1 MDHVKQGA
9 IEVGTDIWHS
19 ASTFFTGLLSESSE
33 SSSSSYD
40 YYDPNQGLSVIING
54 NYASIIDQNG
64 NKIPMTVVGENM
76 YRLNDRTNLVI
87 TNGGLAVVSVD
98 GTKIGYEIDDYD
110 YQYELN
116 GGASPFMIYGLLFS
130 CLISLM
136 ILFAIMV
143 KRRRM
148 MIHRRYLLARNSLAT
163 AADFAVVDSE
173 IPSVNSDK
181 AKKNVNDAPPSYETV
196 TEQDKML
203 PKYEDV

>member
-19 ASTFFTGLLSESSE
+19 ASTFFTGLLSDSSE

-87 TNGGLAVVSVD
+87 T
-98 GTKIGYEIDDYD
+98 
-110 YQYELN
+110 
-116 GGASPFMIYGLLFS
+116 
-130 CLISLM
+130 
-136 ILFAIMV
+136 
-143 KRRRM
+143 
-148 MIHRRYLLARNSLAT
+148 
-163 AADFAVVDSE
+163 
-173 IPSVNSDK
+173 
-181 AKKNVNDAPPSYETV
+181 
-196 TEQDKML
+196 
-203 PKYEDV
+203 